1 MKKSLFLLIIFFCFV
16 GVKGQN
22 LSEQLITIHR
32 VANQTA
38 MNTIANPENLSLVY
52 LDSEQI
58 TYQYINGVWV
68 PL

>member
-1 MKKSLFLLIIFFCFV
+1 M